1 LDYSILIVGL
11 GFFAMHLFPKLRN
24 IGQALFGLGLLFFS
38 LRLMAIATSNL
49 KYIPAFNA
57 AIASLA
63 NYPLVGIIVAALLAF
78 ILRSSAATIG
88 IALILAFDGLIEF
101 PQAISLIL
109 GANLGTTF
117 SSLIS
122 ANTVDGRRVA
132 VGHLRFNI
140 VAIVILFPLMK
151 YIPAVINFIGGDS
164 ARQIANFHTLFNIF
178 SAVLFVP
185 FIYPVATFLK
195 SVVKETKA
203 ELLSIHRLDPTFLSA
218 PAIALG
224 QAAREILHMADI
236 TITMLEDAIKVFRHK
251 DNILRKKIIETD
263 DRVDGMEET
272 ITPYLTKISEGELD
286 SKLSRLHSALLNA
299 VNEIEHIG
307 DVISKN
313 LMTYAKKQISSG
325 FVFSKEG
332 FDQIEKLHQFALTTL
347 RMSIDALATRDE
359 MLAREAASRKEL
371 GYKVAKELNELHLE
385 RLRRGLKESLE
396 TSTIHLDLI
405 SDLERINFHA
415 ASIGEGLV

>member
-1 LDYSILIVGL
+1 
-11 GFFAMHLFPKLRN
+11 M
-24 IGQALFGLGLLFFS
+24 
-38 LRLMAIATSNL
+38 
-49 KYIPAFNA
+49 
-57 AIASLA
+57 
-63 NYPLVGIIVAALLAF
+63 
-78 ILRSSAATIG
+78 
-88 IALILAFDGLIEF
+88 
-101 PQAISLIL
+101 
-109 GANLGTTF
+109 
-117 SSLIS
+117 
-122 ANTVDGRRVA
+122 
-132 VGHLRFNI
+132 
-140 VAIVILFPLMK
+140 AIVILFPLIK

-178 SAVLFVP
+178 SAVLFLP

-224 QAAREILHMADI
+224 QAAREILYMADV

-251 DNILRKKIIETD
+251 DNVLRKKIIETD

-313 LMTYAKKQISSG
+313 LMAYAKKQISSG

-359 MLAREAASRKEL
+359 MLAREAASRKGL
-371 GYKVAKELNELHLE
+371 GYKVAKELNELHLG

-415 ASIGEGLV
+415 ASIGEGLI